1 VKYYG
6 RNYKAGAKVSEFLNH
21 IKNRR
26 LLIQTHDVPDPD
38 ALASAEAFRVI
49 AKEFGIKARI
59 IVNGFPNRR
68 ENRALLRE
76 CKIKIRPLES
86 VKIQKPSRYAWIF
99 IDCLPGGGN
108 VTLHK
113 NAPGDV
119 FMAIDHHVKAE
130 VSSKL
135 KKKGIYITD
144 PNTGATATI
153 LCSILLNLDIP
164 FPPRLASA
172 LSYAIIT
179 DTMDF
184 SRGTTRADLDCFSGL
199 FPKTNQKIISRL
211 RNASKQRQYFN
222 MVHKSLVNANF
233 YRQISWVFIG
243 AVESGEIVAEMA
255 DFILSC
261 ERITWSLA
269 LGYNSDR
276 LYLSLRSTNEKANCG
291 KIIHKLAWKQKGAVG
306 GHNRFAGG
314 FIELDS
320 SADAKEGAKVIIDH
334 FIRIILRIPQSMDMP
349 VGAPLVANED
359 NYPN

>member
-1 VKYYG
+1 MKQCDE
-6 RNYKAGAKVSEFLNH
+6 NYKAGAKVSEFLNH
-21 IKNRR
+21 VKNRR

-38 ALASAEAFRVI
+38 ALASAETFRVI
-49 AKEFGIKARI
+49 AREFGIKARI

-68 ENRALLRE
+68 ENQALLRE
-76 CKIKIRPLES
+76 CKIKILPLGS
-86 VKIQKPSRYAWIF
+86 VKIQKPSRYAWVF

-119 FMAIDHHVKAE
+119 FLAIDHHVKAK

-135 KKKGIYITD
+135 KGKGIYITD
-144 PNTGATATI
+144 PNAGATATI
-153 LCSILLNLDIP
+153 LGSILLDIDIP

-211 RNASKQRQYFN
+211 RNASKPRQYFR
-222 MVHKSLVNANF
+222 MVQKSLVNANF
-233 YRQISWVFIG
+233 YRHISWVFIG

-269 LGYNSDR
+269 LGYNSNR
-276 LYLSLRSTNEKANCG
+276 LYISLRSENAKANCG
-291 KIIHKLAWKQKGAVG
+291 KIIHKLAWRQRGAVG
-306 GHNRFAGG
+306 GHNQFAGG

-320 SADAKEGAKVIIDH
+320 SADAKEIAEVITDQ
-334 FIRIILRIPQSMDMP
+334 FIRIILRIPQSMDVP
-349 VGAPLVANED
+349 DGSPLVGK
-359 NYPN
+359 